1 MEWVET
7 TGRTVEEA
15 KDAALDQLGVDEHDA
30 EFDVIEEAR
39 SGLFGRLRQEARVRA
54 RVRPDRPRPKAERR
68 ERRRRG
74 SGASDRSNAGQR
86 EDTNDGEGTPEPG
99 PAAPRTPRTTPA
111 RAGDGAGRATA
122 RPKAAARPPRGPN
135 GEGEDHGDGPS
146 QQEQADEAKV
156 FLEGLADAF
165 GAEGSAEVE
174 LVDEGM
180 IEARLTGENLGLLI
194 GPKGQTLAAVQELAR
209 AAVQRGPHRGSRLRV
224 DVGGYQQRR
233 RAALERFARNVAEQV
248 RSTGVAT
255 SLEPMPSPDRKV
267 VHDAVTTI
275 EGVQS
280 RSEGDDPQRRV
291 LILPEEPA
299 G

>member
-15 KDAALDQLGVDEHDA
+15 KDAALDQLGVDEQDA
-30 EFDVIEEAR
+30 EFDVVEEAR

-54 RVRPDRPRPKAERR
+54 RVRPDRPRPKADRR

-74 SGASDRSNAGQR
+74 SGGPDRPDTGQR
-86 EDTNDGEGTPEPG
+86 ERPGDGEATPDPV
-99 PAAPRTPRTTPA
+99 PAASGTARTTPT
-111 RAGDGAGRATA
+111 RAGSDASRPAA
-122 RPKAAARPPRGPN
+122 RPKAAASPSREPSSERQ
-135 GEGEDHGDGPS
+135 DSDDAPS
-146 QQEQADEAKV
+146 QQEQAEDAKV
-156 FLEGLADAF
+156 FLEGLAEAF

-224 DVGGYQQRR
+224 DVGGYQERR
-233 RAALERFARNVAEQV
+233 RAALERFARDVAEQV

-275 EGVQS
+275 EGVAS
-280 RSEGDDPQRRV
+280 RSEGDDPHRRV
-291 LILPEEPA
+291 LISPEEPA

>member
-7 TGRTVEEA
+7 TGRTIEEA
-15 KDAALDQLGVDEHDA
+15 KDAALDQLGVDEQDA
-30 EFDVIEEAR
+30 EFNVVEEAR

-54 RVRPDRPRPKAERR
+54 RVRPDRPRPKVDRR
-68 ERRRRG
+68 DRRRRG
-74 SGASDRSNAGQR
+74 SGGSDRSSVGADQGSTDV
-86 EDTNDGEGTPEPG
+86 EATPEPES
-99 PAAPRTPRTTPA
+99 AAPRASRTPPVP
-111 RAGDGAGRATA
+111 AGDGADRTRA
-122 RPKAAARPPRGPN
+122 RPRPARAAKGADSGPR
-135 GEGEDHGDGPS
+135 DGDEGPS
-146 QQEQADEAKV
+146 QQEQADAAKA

-165 GAEGSAEVE
+165 GAQGRAEVE

-180 IEARLTGENLGLLI
+180 IEARLTGEDLGLLI

-209 AAVQRGPHRGSRLRV
+209 AAVQQGPHRGSRLRV
-224 DVGGYQQRR
+224 DVGGYQERR
-233 RAALERFARNVAEQV
+233 RAALERFAREVAEKV

-267 VHDAVTTI
+267 VHDAVTTV

-280 RSEGDDPQRRV
+280 RSEGEDPQRRV
-291 LILPEEPA
+291 LIVPEEPA